1 MADEAAGLQV
11 FLAVEAPALGLE
23 VFLQLVEPLA
33 PGIRAQHQEKVVA
46 TDMADEVAAGIDPL
60 VQALRQAQ
68 QHLVAA
74 GIAVQVDSAKYMNC
88 CMAMPTG
95 FSGYAKRIYKNDA
108 VQVVELDVQNAY
120 MGIFTLVWLFA
131 VSEEEVQAGSGGL
144 VSARNGQ
151 KRTFKFAY
159 ESRGANGYRHPAK
172 ATLNRHQALSL
183 AISARTS

>member
-33 PGIRAQHQEKVVA
+33 PGIGAQHQEKVVA

-74 GIAVQVDSAKYMNC
+74 GIAVQVDSAK
-88 CMAMPTG
+88 
-95 FSGYAKRIYKNDA
+95 
-108 VQVVELDVQNAY
+108 E
-120 MGIFTLVWLFA
+120 TL
-131 VSEEEVQAGSGGL
+131 
-144 VSARNGQ
+144 
-151 KRTFKFAY
+151 KK
-159 ESRGANGYRHPAK
+159 
-172 ATLNRHQALSL
+172 
-183 AISARTS
+183 TS

>member
-33 PGIRAQHQEKVVA
+33 PGIGAQHQEKVVA

-74 GIAVQVDSAKYMNC
+74 GIAVQVGQRWGKDAL
-88 CMAMPTG
+88 
-95 FSGYAKRIYKNDA
+95 SGYAKGLCGYAKRLYPIGLGSLEGRADP
-108 VQVVELDVQNAY
+108 VVKDNRRQTK
-120 MGIFTLVWLFA
+120 FFA
-131 VSEEEVQAGSGGL
+131 HL
-144 VSARNGQ
+144 W
-151 KRTFKFAY
+151 
-159 ESRGANGYRHPAK
+159 
-172 ATLNRHQALSL
+172 
-183 AISARTS
+183 